1 MVKHSSNFVRVQVC
15 SLAKIN
21 KLVFEEKCKNV
32 MSKELKNK
40 KEIKDTN
47 KPDTRERI
55 VSVVEDIAE
64 AQDENNEITIEISFE
79 VEEVDEDGEEE
90 EWDKEEQKN
99 NEGMQEKGTEVIEQP
114 IAEESELMKNR
125 FRSKKYG
132 KIYNS

>member
-21 KLVFEEKCKNV
+21 KLVFEEKSKNV

-55 VSVVEDIAE
+55 VSVVEDTAE
-64 AQDENNEITIEISFE
+64 AQDENNEITMEISFE

-90 EWDKEEQKN
+90 E
-99 NEGMQEKGTEVIEQP
+99 
-114 IAEESELMKNR
+114 
-125 FRSKKYG
+125 
-132 KIYNS
+132 

>member
-1 MVKHSSNFVRVQVC
+1 
-15 SLAKIN
+15 
-21 KLVFEEKCKNV
+21 

-90 EWDKEEQKN
+90 EWDKEEEKN